1 MKLEVKVELYRRML
15 RIRLIEEAIAREYPK
30 GEMRCPVHLS
40 VGQELL
46 PSLVSFVVSNNDL
59 AVSTHRSHAHY
70 LAKGGSLPKF
80 VAELFGK
87 STGCSKG
94 RGGSMHLIDLNVNF
108 MGSTAI
114 VGNSIPVGVGLGYG
128 AKLKGDTAVVLIYL
142 GDGAVEEGA
151 FYESVNFAV
160 VRKIPAVF
168 LCENNNFSVYSHI
181 SDRQPAARRIHSM
194 AEGLGIASRYLD
206 SSDPAKSLVD
216 LYEVIEASRSTQEP
230 SFLEI
235 DTYRFLEHCGP
246 AEDDHLGYRD
256 SRYVEEAKKRDPLS
270 MLLLELEGQVTEW
283 DKFATGIIKAINLEI
298 EEAFDFARNS
308 PYPDPSLES
317 TSAYAG
323 TQS

>member
-1 MKLEVKVELYRRML
+1 MKLEEKVELYRRML

-94 RGGSMHLIDLNVNF
+94 RGGSMHLIDLDVNF

-128 AKLKGDTAVVLIYL
+128 AKLKGDKAVVLIYL

-181 SDRQPAARRIHSM
+181 SDRQPAARRIYSM

-230 SFLEI
+230 SFVEI

-256 SRYVEEAKKRDPLS
+256 SRYVEEAKKKDPLS
-270 MLLLELEGQVTEW
+270 MLLLELEGHVSEW
-283 DKFATGIIKAINLEI
+283 DECVTQMIKAINLEI

-308 PYPDPSLES
+308 PYPDPSLEG
-317 TSAYAG
+317 TSVYAG